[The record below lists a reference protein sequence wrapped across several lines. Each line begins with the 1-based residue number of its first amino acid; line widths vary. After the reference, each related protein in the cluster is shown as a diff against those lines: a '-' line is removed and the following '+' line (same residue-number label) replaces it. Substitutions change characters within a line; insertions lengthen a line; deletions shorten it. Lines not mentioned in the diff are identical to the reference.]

1 MIDTAPDHD
10 DILRLAAPNPGPMTL
25 DGTNT
30 YVVGRDPAYVID
42 PGPAVESHAEAV
54 RAAAGERG
62 GLAGAL
68 LTHSH
73 ADHSAGV
80 SLLGAPL
87 LWGEV
92 SDLDEGAVLS
102 RPHPAYSGQD
112 SSGIGGE
119 VGPFEVI
126 PTPGHAADHVCFA
139 IGEVVFC
146 GDLVLGRG
154 SSIVPPAAMGGSL
167 AEYMASLE
175 RLLALEA
182 DLLCPGHGPWITD
195 PQAKLEEYLAHRR
208 EREAKLVAA
217 LEAGERDGEKLLDAA
232 WDDVPAPMR
241 PAAMLAMEAHLEKL
255 GGEGRLPP
263 GVAD

>member
-10 DILRLAAPNPGPMTL
+10 DILRLVAPNPGPMTL

-92 SDLDEGAVLS
+92 SDLDEGAMVAPPPS
-102 RPHPAYSGQD
+102 AARA
-112 SSGIGGE
+112 GE

-195 PQAKLEEYLAHRR
+195 PRAKLEEYLAHRR